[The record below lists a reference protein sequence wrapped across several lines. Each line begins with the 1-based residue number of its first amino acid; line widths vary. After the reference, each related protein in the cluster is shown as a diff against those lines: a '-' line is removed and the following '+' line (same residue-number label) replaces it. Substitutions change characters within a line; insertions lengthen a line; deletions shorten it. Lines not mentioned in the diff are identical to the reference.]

1 MSQCSWAGGS
11 GIVNNRWSPPFL
23 DCPVNRQCLWKK
35 TLIDKEKRF
44 RSEPDIEE
52 YEEYPYEEKYQLL
65 INKREGASIKCC
77 NDCQAFIE
85 ILEWYGWYS

>member
-1 MSQCSWAGGS
+1 MVPSLPRLACESS
-11 GIVNNRWSPPFL
+11 VSVKENP
-23 DCPVNRQCLWKK
+23 DRQKK
-35 TLIDKEKRF
+35 KRF

-85 ILEWYGWYS
+85 ILEWYGWWS

>member
-1 MSQCSWAGGS
+1 MVPSLPRLACESS
-11 GIVNNRWSPPFL
+11 VSVKENP
-23 DCPVNRQCLWKK
+23 DRQK
-35 TLIDKEKRF
+35 KRF

-85 ILEWYGWYS
+85 ILEWYGWWS

>member
-1 MSQCSWAGGS
+1 MVPSLPRLSCESS
-11 GIVNNRWSPPFL
+11 VSVKENP
-23 DCPVNRQCLWKK
+23 DRQKK
-35 TLIDKEKRF
+35 KRF

-85 ILEWYGWYS
+85 ILEWYGWWS